1 VVDAAVVPG
10 RHELPRIAGARYT
23 AFVDPSGGSSD
34 SMTLAIAHVESDAT
48 GAKRAVVDLIREV
61 KPPFSPDAVVAEFAT
76 LLKAYG
82 VLAVRGDRYG
92 GVWPRERFCV
102 HGVDYQPSSK
112 TTSDIYLELLPIL
125 NSNRAELLDHAWLIM
140 QLCQL
145 ERHAAGSGKDSIRH
159 APGSHDDV
167 INAAAGAIVTA
178 LNAAS
183 QEVTSVSMPVVAGG
197 APRFVAGGSDL
208 GYADVFAAPTP
219 NALRPSTDE
228 PKQVSPDAQREANR
242 QRVNN
247 DRSAYQQQGL
257 RPAGGEP
264 WRPFV
269 GGGNEGFFWGGT
281 KGRAR

>member
-1 VVDAAVVPG
+1 
-10 RHELPRIAGARYT
+10 
-23 AFVDPSGGSSD
+23 
-34 SMTLAIAHVESDAT
+34 
-48 GAKRAVVDLIREV
+48 
-61 KPPFSPDAVVAEFAT
+61 VAEFAT

-125 NSNRAELLDHAWLIM
+125 NSNRAELLDHARLVM

-183 QEVTSVSMPVVAGG
+183 QEVTSVSSEADIDAGILAAVGHEKRAAGSERSSKDPGGPQEGDKVARRAGRKDDRRPAARLSPLFG
-197 APRFVAGGSDL
+197 RAPRTHTAPGPVTRRVDRRSGMT
-208 GYADVFAAPTP
+208 AA
-219 NALRPSTDE
+219 
-228 PKQVSPDAQREANR
+228 
-242 QRVNN
+242 
-247 DRSAYQQQGL
+247 RS
-257 RPAGGEP
+257 R
-264 WRPFV
+264 R
-269 GGGNEGFFWGGT
+269 
-281 KGRAR
+281 